1 MDIGLRFSEIKVDGD
16 LIIDGHHRYIASLF
30 ANVEMERVASI
41 KTSATEIT
49 EWKLVTF
56 DSNDWDTEAQ
66 IDEFNKN
73 DADFNA
79 VSVSEILNK
88 LK

>member
-49 EWKLVTF
+49 EWKFVTF

-66 IDEFNKN
+66 IDQFNKN

-79 VSVSEILNK
+79 ISVSEILYK